1 MKIGIITCAEHW
13 RDGTSQEPDDQRLLV
28 ALGEQARCV
37 RWSDPLT
44 VWSEYDLCI
53 VRSTW
58 DYHKSREAFLSW
70 ARTIA
75 RVTSLWNPYEVIEWN
90 TDKRYLRE
98 LEQQNVPTIPT
109 MWLSAG
115 TTVNLGWYLSHCGWQ
130 QAIMKPV
137 VGAGSYGVAFLSQE
151 RLAEGQRCL
160 DVLLRNRAVM
170 LQPFY
175 PSVKDY
181 GERSL
186 VFIANELTHAYRKGA
201 TFGDPRAE
209 EVVHPAPDEAGLAR
223 DILRAAWRCIG
234 GEGKPGFL
242 FARVDLVRDEQG
254 VPRLMELE
262 LTEPRLRLD
271 LSSEAL
277 TRLIR
282 AIRFR
287 LPNECAALS
296 GGRKRQGT

>member
-1 MKIGIITCAEHW
+1 MKVSVHHEIVFSNGENRLVKRTKAIFGSLSRTTSWSCETASVEENRMKIGIITCAEHW

-44 VWSEYDLCI
+44 VWSEYDLCV

-175 PSVKDY
+175 PSV
-181 GERSL
+181 
-186 VFIANELTHAYRKGA
+186 
-201 TFGDPRAE
+201 
-209 EVVHPAPDEAGLAR
+209 
-223 DILRAAWRCIG
+223 
-234 GEGKPGFL
+234 
-242 FARVDLVRDEQG
+242 Q
-254 VPRLMELE
+254 
-262 LTEPRLRLD
+262 
-271 LSSEAL
+271 
-277 TRLIR
+277 
-282 AIRFR
+282 
-287 LPNECAALS
+287 
-296 GGRKRQGT
+296 